1 MSGMSGR
8 SSPCYPAVQ
17 KALSEMRVKL
27 RVKAEVEVRTLKTHR
42 SIWLEPK
49 TFISKTS
56 IKFIA

>member
-27 RVKAEVEVRTLKTHR
+27 RLKAKV
-42 SIWLEPK
+42 
-49 TFISKTS
+49 
-56 IKFIA
+56 AG